1 MIKVRLITYYFIFL
15 LANSNK
21 PPIRKLK
28 KTVRWVLGIILSLY
42 IGTILLLNIPYV
54 QRQMSVLV
62 ANELS
67 DVLGTQLT
75 IGRINMG
82 LLNRIIVDDLLLNDQ
97 SGKEMLKVS
106 RLSAKFDIL
115 PLFKGKISISNVQ
128 LFGFNINLEKKT
140 PEDIPNFQFVLDAFA
155 SKDTIKKESNLDLRI
170 NSLLIRRGRMSYNVL
185 SAEETP
191 GKFNAQH
198 IQLRNIIA
206 NISLK
211 ALQSDSI
218 NAAIKRL
225 SIEEGNSG
233 FELRKLSLKIVANNQ
248 KMNIENFAI
257 DLPNTSLAMDTIR
270 MEYDSLGA
278 FNNFANDV
286 HFSFRMLPSDVALC
300 DLAAFV
306 PAFSPFREKLRI
318 AVETNG
324 TINQLNCP
332 HLSITGNQ
340 HFHLRGDV
348 SLQDLSRPQDAF
360 VFGNLSSLYA
370 DPEGVAFFVRN
381 LSRNYEGVPPI
392 LQRLGTISFRGEVSG
407 YFTDIVTYGLVHTD
421 IGSIKTDLKLS
432 SNKEKGYFAYSGA
445 VKTEEFEL
453 GNMLANEKLGKVTF
467 NLNVEGSHYEKQYP
481 SIVMKGLIASIDYSD
496 YTYENITLDGEYKQ
510 GGFNGKVA
518 LDDENGSVLL
528 NGNINTASHVPTFNF
543 HANIR
548 KVRPHEL
555 HLTPNYEDTEL
566 SVQLTADFT
575 GGSIDEM
582 NGEINIDSL
591 QFTAPDKNYFLDNL
605 KIAAT
610 RRDESHKQLKITS
623 NFLNASIEGDY
634 SYRTLPASVLN
645 IMRRYIPAL
654 ILPDKQQIE
663 SENNFHFDV
672 NISNTDLFSTLFNIP
687 VKVYTLSTLKGY
699 FNDKAQRLRVEGYF
713 PRLRYGDKFIESG
726 MILCEN
732 PGDKFHARVRFSN
745 RKPTGAINVAL
756 EAQAKDDIIQTSLN
770 WGNSS
775 IVTYS
780 GKLAAAAHFIRTQA
794 GEQDN
799 KHIRSGKGVPPL
811 RTVVD
816 VQKTDIILND
826 TLWEIHPSQVV
837 IDSGKVHINDF
848 YFSHKDR
855 HLRINGVISEQPGDT
870 VRLDLKD
877 INIGYVFDIAD
888 LGVNFQGEATGPAY
902 ASGVLKKPVMYTDL
916 FIRRLGLNDG
926 LLGDANIH
934 GEWHHEVEGIY
945 LDAHIRE
952 KDIAKTHVS
961 GYIYPIKPKSALD
974 LQIEADSTNLK
985 FIEYFMSSITP
996 EFNGRASGN
1005 VHFYGKFKGLTMQ
1018 GSVFGDASMKV
1029 DVLNTTFFIKDS
1041 IRIEPNGLTFHDN
1054 RIFDPHGNQGR
1065 VNGYLHYEHFKNL
1078 EYRFQFE
1085 MNDMLVMNTKESL
1098 DFPFYGTVYG
1108 TGSTLIAGNARD
1120 GVNIDVAMTTNRNT
1134 NFVYIKDNV
1143 SSAASNQFIKFV
1155 DKTPRR
1161 AVLDSISLTS
1171 DYEQAQQEIRK
1182 EEENQTDIR
1191 LNLLVEATPD
1201 ATMRIVMDPIGGDYI
1216 SGRGSGNI
1224 RTEFYNKGDDVKM
1237 FGNYRISQ
1245 GVYKFS
1251 LQEVI
1256 RKDFTIKDGS
1266 TINFNGRPLDAT
1278 MDIQASYTVNSASLN
1293 DLVPNADTYGVQTN
1307 IKVNCIMNL
1316 TGQLTSPD
1324 IKLSL
1329 EVPNERDEVQALI
1342 RNYIPTDEQMNM
1354 QILYLL
1360 GIGKFYPP
1368 ENVGGTQNSNMMTSV
1383 LSSTL
1388 SGQLNNALSSIINSN
1403 NWNIG
1408 TSLSTG
1414 EKGWTDMEFEGMLSG
1429 QLLNNR
1435 LLINGNFGYRD
1446 NPLANTNFVGDFEAE
1461 WLVNRS
1467 GDIRLKAYNETN
1479 DRYYTRTNLTTQ
1491 GIGIVFKKDFNRWK
1505 ELMFWNKWKQK
1516 RLQQEQDKRNSE
1528 TEQPGIET
1536 ENKRDS
1542 LNMQETIKPS
1552 EEAQAKQKRGE
1563 MKR

>member
-1 MIKVRLITYYFIFL
+1 M
-15 LANSNK
+15 
-21 PPIRKLK
+21 
-28 KTVRWVLGIILSLY
+28 LGIILSLY

-54 QRQMSVLV
+54 QRQISVLV
-62 ANELS
+62 AGELS
-67 DVLGTQLT
+67 EVLGTELS

-82 LLNRIIVDDLLLNDQ
+82 LLNRIIIDDLLLDDQ
-97 SGKEMLKVS
+97 AGKEMLKVS

-115 PLFKGKISISNVQ
+115 PLFEGKVSISNVQ

-140 PEDIPNFQFVLDAFA
+140 PEDIPNFKFVLDAFA
-155 SKDTIKKESNLDLRI
+155 SKDTVRKQNNLDLRI
-170 NSLLIRRGRMSYNVL
+170 NSLLIRRGRLSYHVL

-211 ALQSDSI
+211 ALQTDSV

-225 SIEEGNSG
+225 SIEEELSG
-233 FELRKLSLKIVANNQ
+233 FELKKLSLKVVANNR
-248 KMNIENFAI
+248 KMSIENFAI
-257 DLPNTSLAMDTIR
+257 DLPGTSLAMDTIR

-278 FNNFANDV
+278 FGNFANDV
-286 HFSFRMLPSDVALC
+286 RFSFRMLPSDIALC
-300 DLAAFV
+300 DLSPFV
-306 PAFSPFREKLRI
+306 PAFAPFKEKLQI
-318 AVETNG
+318 EVKADG
-324 TINQLNCP
+324 TVNQLNCP
-332 HLSITGNQ
+332 HLSITGNN
-340 HFHLRGDV
+340 HFRLQGDV

-381 LSRNYEGVPPI
+381 LSKNYEGVPPV
-392 LQRLGTISFRGEVSG
+392 LQRLGTIAFRGEISG
-407 YFTDIVTYGLVHTD
+407 YFTDLVTYGLVRTD
-421 IGSIKTDLKLS
+421 MGSMKTDLKLS
-432 SNKEKGYFAYSGA
+432 SDKEKGHFAYSGE
-445 VKTEEFEL
+445 VKTKDFEL
-453 GNMLANEKLGKVTF
+453 GNMLANNKLGKVTF
-467 NLNVEGSHYEKQYP
+467 NLKVIGSHYENQYP
-481 SIVMKGLIASIDYSD
+481 SITMKGLVASIDYSE
-496 YTYENITLDGEYKQ
+496 YNYENITLDGEYKQ
-510 GGFNGKVA
+510 GGFNGKVG
-518 LDDENGSVLL
+518 LDDANGSIQL
-528 NGNINTASHVPTFNF
+528 NGSINTVSRIPTFNF
-543 HANIR
+543 HADIR
-548 KVRPHEL
+548 KMRPHEL
-555 HLTPNYEDTEL
+555 HLTPKYEGSEV

-591 QFTAPDKNYFLDNL
+591 QFSAPGKSYFLNNL

-610 RRDESHKQLKITS
+610 RRDESHKQLKVTS
-623 NFLNASIEGDY
+623 NFMNASIEGDY
-634 SYRTLPASVLN
+634 SYRTLPTSVLN

-654 ILPDKQQIE
+654 ILPDKKQIE
-663 SENNFHFDV
+663 SENNFYFDV
-672 NISNTDLFSTLFNIP
+672 NIFNTDLFSTVFNVPIR
-687 VKVYTLSTLKGY
+687 VYTHSTLKGY

-713 PRLRYGDKFIESG
+713 PRLRYGDKFFESG

-732 PGDKFHARVRFSN
+732 PGDKFHARVRFTN
-745 RKPTGAINVAL
+745 RKPEGAINVSL
-756 EAQAKDDIIQTSLN
+756 EAQAKDDLVQTNLN

-775 IVTYS
+775 TVTYS
-780 GKLAAAAHFIRTQA
+780 GKVAAATRFIRAQVA
-794 GEQDN
+794 EQDS
-799 KHIRSGKGVPPL
+799 KRARAKKEIPALK
-811 RTVVD
+811 TVVD

-826 TLWEIHPSQVV
+826 TLWEVHPSQVV
-837 IDSGKVHINDF
+837 VDSGKVYINDF

-855 HLRINGVISEQPGDT
+855 HLRINGVVSGEPEDT

-877 INIGYVFDIAD
+877 INIGYVFDIAN
-888 LGVNFQGEATGPAY
+888 LNVRFRGEATGPAY
-902 ASGVLKKPVMYTDL
+902 ASGVLKKPVMHTDL
-916 FIRRLGLNDG
+916 FIRNLGLNDG
-926 LLGDANIH
+926 LLGDASIR
-934 GEWHHEVEGIY
+934 GEWHHDVEGIY

-952 KDIAKTHVS
+952 KDVANSHVY
-961 GYIYPIKPKSALD
+961 GYIYPIKPKSSLD
-974 LQIEADSTNLK
+974 LQIEADNTNLK
-985 FIEYFMSSITP
+985 FIEYYINNITP
-996 EFNGRASGN
+996 EFNGRASGH
-1005 VHFYGKFKGLTMQ
+1005 VHFFGKFKALTME
-1018 GSVFGDASMKV
+1018 GRVRGDASMKV
-1029 DVLNTTFFIKDS
+1029 DVLNTTFFVKDS
-1041 IRIEPNGLTFHDN
+1041 IFIEPTGLTFSNN
-1054 RIFDPHGNQGR
+1054 RIYDTQGNLGH
-1065 VNGYLHYEHFKNL
+1065 VNGYLRYQHFKNP
-1078 EYRFQFE
+1078 EYNFQFDV
-1085 MNDMLVMNTKESL
+1085 NNMLVMNTKESL

-1108 TGSTLIAGNARD
+1108 TGSAQIAGNSHD

-1143 SSAASNQFIKFV
+1143 SSAASSQFIKFV

-1161 AVLDSISLTS
+1161 AVLDSINLVS
-1171 DYEQAQQEIRK
+1171 DFELAQQEIRL
-1182 EEENQTDIR
+1182 EEESDTDIR

-1201 ATMRIVMDPIGGDYI
+1201 ASMRIVMDPIAGDYI

-1224 RTEFYNKGDDVKM
+1224 RTEFYNKSDDVKM

-1256 RKDFTIKDGS
+1256 RKDFIIKDGS
-1266 TINFNGRPLDAT
+1266 AISFNGSPLDAS

-1293 DLVPNADTYGVQTN
+1293 DLIPNASNYGIPTN
-1307 IKVNCIMNL
+1307 IRVNCIMNL

-1324 IKLSL
+1324 IKLGL

-1368 ENVGGTQNSNMMTSV
+1368 ENVDATQNSNMMSSV

-1388 SGQLNNALSSIINSN
+1388 SGQLNNALSHIINSN

-1408 TSLSTG
+1408 TNLSTG

-1446 NPLANTNFVGDFEAE
+1446 NPMANTNFVGDFEAE
-1461 WLVNRS
+1461 WLVTRS

-1491 GIGIVFKKDFNRWK
+1491 GIGIVFKRDFSHWT
-1505 ELMFWNKWKQK
+1505 ELMFWNKWKLK
-1516 RLQQEQDKRNSE
+1516 RLKRKVEKKE
-1528 TEQPGIET
+1528 TEMAGQEAAET
-1536 ENKRDS
+1536 SDTPES
-1542 LNMQETIKPS
+1542 P
-1552 EEAQAKQKRGE
+1552 AKAKEKRGG
-1563 MKR
+1563 